1 MTIEERFE
9 KLTERHEAL
18 TQTVEIMTTMQ
29 HENEQRM
36 AQMMDVINRLANIA
50 AAHEE
55 RLDLSRDT

>member
-18 TQTVEIMTTMQ
+18 TQTVEIMTAMQ

-55 RLDLSRDT
+55 RLDLSRDI

>member
-18 TQTVEIMTTMQ
+18 TQTVEIMTAMQ